1 VGGSNMKKDLLF
13 VINNLNCGGA
23 EKALISLLE
32 TIDYTAYNVDLLLFK
47 HEGLFFNKIP
57 ELVNLLN
64 EPLEFKY
71 FDMPIKAA
79 TIDALKKGRLDITIS
94 RIGAG
99 FIFKS
104 EENSAKC
111 EQRVWKHISKSL
123 KKLNK
128 EYDVAIGYLEKNPI
142 YFCLEKVIAK
152 KKIGFIHN
160 DYNKLGMDPT
170 IDMQYFD
177 QLDYIVTV
185 SEECANVLKQ
195 QFPIYKDKVSVMYNI
210 VSPAIIN
217 KLSMETININQKET
231 NLVSVGRLNNQKGF
245 DIAIKACKDLVTS
258 GYKVKWL
265 VIGEGEERI
274 KLEQMIKDHQL
285 EDRFILL
292 GIKENPYPYIKE
304 ADIYVQPSRFEGKSI
319 ALDEAKILQKP
330 IVVTNFSTAKDQ
342 ITNQENGMIVEMDA
356 KSISIGIQRLLDD
369 EKLRKKL
376 IDQLS
381 KEQLGT
387 ESEINKLYE
396 LIE

>member
-1 VGGSNMKKDLLF
+1 MGGSNMKKDLLF

-57 ELVNLLN
+57 EQVNLLD

-71 FDMPIKAA
+71 FDMSIKAA
-79 TIDALKKGRLDITIS
+79 IIDALKKGRLDITIS

-99 FIFKS
+99 FIFKT
-104 EENSAKC
+104 EENRARC
-111 EQRVWKHISKSL
+111 EQRVWKYISKSL
-123 KKLNK
+123 KKMNK

-142 YFCLEKVIAK
+142 YFCLEKVNAK

-195 QFPIYKDKVSVMYNI
+195 QFPMYKDKVSVMYNI

-217 KLSMETININQKET
+217 KLSMETINLNQKVT

-245 DIAIKACKDLVTS
+245 DIAIEACKDLIKS
-258 GYKVKWL
+258 GYQVKWL
-265 VIGEGEERI
+265 VIGEGEERT

-285 EDRFILL
+285 EDHFILL
-292 GIKENPYPYIKE
+292 GMKENPYPYIKE
-304 ADIYVQPSRFEGKSI
+304 ADIYVQPSRFEGK
-319 ALDEAKILQKP
+319 
-330 IVVTNFSTAKDQ
+330 VYCY
-342 ITNQENGMIVEMDA
+342 
-356 KSISIGIQRLLDD
+356 R
-369 EKLRKKL
+369 
-376 IDQLS
+376 
-381 KEQLGT
+381 
-387 ESEINKLYE
+387 
-396 LIE
+396 